1 MEELFL
7 SDLKE
12 TQSKYYSS
20 GYNHLFPRVFML
32 KLGNS
37 SRSMI
42 IFSAQNVLNQY
53 LLELYV
59 LMGWGGA
66 GQGGRLFKM
75 NAFVI
80 LYQSFSLL
88 WIIFMAVLFR
98 SCVLWLQ
105 FLCMCVLAY
114 VELHDRRTSKE
125 TNIPS
130 RIIKVPRYI
139 RSFVSEYSARGIIN
153 ELF

>member
-12 TQSKYYSS
+12 TQTKCYSS
-20 GYNHLFPRVFML
+20 GHNHLFPRVFML
-32 KLGNS
+32 KLGDS

-53 LLELYV
+53 LLEVYV
-59 LMGWGGA
+59 LMGRGGV
-66 GQGGRLFKM
+66 GGRLFKM

-80 LYQSFSLL
+80 LYQSFSCL
-88 WIIFMAVLFR
+88 WIRFMPVLFR

-114 VELHDRRTSKE
+114 VELHDRRISKV

-139 RSFVSEYSARGIIN
+139 GSFVSEQSARGIIN